1 MRSAVGIPQP
11 VVGVEGYALVIVD
24 LLVEATPVATVLR
37 QTDHTLIGAV
47 ERGVEDTA
55 LLGSTALD
63 LDLIQGL
70 RPLVAPVLSHE
81 IDLEGLDLPLDVAL
95 GLLDADVRHAVAEGH
110 ALLSEGEAEGIA
122 TCHAIDRREAPRE
135 CITHEALRG
144 LSVQLGIEVDTRRV
158 LELLVAEEV
167 LPRSDELPI
176 GRGEDEVMACLSP
189 LEVELIDRTAVR
201 GSIAH
206 THLGLQQGHLIEV
219 GADALAVVA
228 IA

>member
-11 VVGVEGYALVIVD
+11 VVGVEGYALVVVD
-24 LLVEATPVATVLR
+24 LLIEATPIATVLR
-37 QTDHTLIGAV
+37 EADHTLIGAV
-47 ERGVEDTA
+47 ERGIEDTA

-63 LDLIQGL
+63 LDLIEGL
-70 RPLVAPVLSHE
+70 RPLVAPVLSDD
-81 IDLEGLDLPLDVAL
+81 IDFEGLDLLLDVAL
-95 GLLDADVRHAVAEGH
+95 SLLDADIRHAVAESH

-135 CITHEALRG
+135 RITHKALRG
-144 LSVQLGIEVDTRRV
+144 LSVHLGVEIDTRRV

-167 LPRSDELPI
+167 LPRSDELPV
-176 GRGEDEVMACLSP
+176 GRREDEVMTCLST

-206 THLGLQQGHLIEV
+206 THLRLQQGHLIEV
-219 GADALAVVA
+219 GADGLAIVA

>member
-1 MRSAVGIPQP
+1 M
-11 VVGVEGYALVIVD
+11 
-24 LLVEATPVATVLR
+24 
-37 QTDHTLIGAV
+37 
-47 ERGVEDTA
+47 
-55 LLGSTALD
+55 
-63 LDLIQGL
+63 
-70 RPLVAPVLSHE
+70 
-81 IDLEGLDLPLDVAL
+81 L

-122 TCHAIDRREAPRE
+122 TCHAIDRREAARE

-144 LSVQLGIEVDTRRV
+144 LSIQLSIEIDTRRV

-219 GADALAVVA
+219 GTDALAIVA